1 MTILDLGY
9 EDYEHLT
16 FERRP
21 NGVVV
26 VIIDRPDRM
35 NAANERLHDEFAAV
49 WRTIGRDPEARV
61 AVITGRGKAFS
72 AGGDLKEHPDPL
84 AGLQNDRV
92 LRSGQV
98 AIDIVYSMLDLNKPI
113 ISAINGAAVGAGL
126 AVALTADISVIDKD
140 VRITDGHSRL
150 GVASGDHAVMLWPW
164 MCGMAKSKYYLL
176 TADFLT
182 GAEAERIGLVSL
194 AVDKDDVLERAYAIA
209 DQLGQGPQRALRST
223 KRALNHVLRSAAPA
237 FELSVALETID
248 FYQDDAREGI
258 LAFQEKR
265 APEFP
270 SAPPSSTDPSP
281 ARSEGS

>member
-1 MTILDLGY
+1 MTTLSLGY
-9 EDYEHLT
+9 EDFEHLA

-21 NGVVV
+21 NGVLVI
-26 VIIDRPDRM
+26 IIDRPERL

-49 WRTIGRDPEARV
+49 WRTFDQDVDARV
-61 AVITGRGKAFS
+61 AVITGRGAAFS
-72 AGGDLKEHPDPL
+72 AGGDLKEHENPL
-84 AGLQNDRV
+84 EGLRGDRV

-98 AIDIVYSMLDLNKPI
+98 ALDIVYSMLDCQKPI
-113 ISAINGAAVGAGL
+113 ISAINGVAVGAGL
-126 AVALTADISVIDKD
+126 AVALTADISIIDQD

-176 TADFLT
+176 TADFLS

-194 AVDKDDVLERAYAIA
+194 AVPGVEVLQRAFELA
-209 DQLGQGPQRALRST
+209 DQLGRGPQRALRAT
-223 KRALNHVLRSAAPA
+223 KRSLNHILRSAAPA

-248 FYQDDAREGI
+248 FYQEDAREGI

-265 APEFP
+265 TPSFP
-270 SAPPSSTDPSP
+270 SARDSGAEPPD
-281 ARSEGS
+281 EE

>member
-1 MTILDLGY
+1 MSILNL
-9 EDYEHLT
+9 DYNDYHHLA

-21 NGVVV
+21 SGVVV
-26 VIIDRPDRM
+26 VIIDRPEHY

-49 WRTIGRDPEARV
+49 WRTIDRDPTARV

-72 AGGDLKEHPDPL
+72 AGGDLKEHKNPL
-84 AGLQNDRV
+84 EGLRNERV

-98 AIDIVYSMLDLNKPI
+98 ALDIVYSMLDCQKPI
-113 ISAINGAAVGAGL
+113 ISAINGVAVGAGL
-126 AVALTADISVIDKD
+126 AVALTADISIIDQE

-176 TADFLT
+176 TADFLS

-194 AVDKDDVLERAYAIA
+194 AVPAAELLDRAFAIA
-209 DQLGQGPQRALRST
+209 DQLGRGPQRALRST
-223 KRALNHVLRSAAPA
+223 KRSLNHVLRTAAPA

-248 FYQDDAREGI
+248 FYQEDAREGI
-258 LAFQEKR
+258 LSFQER
-265 APEFP
+265 RVPEFP
-270 SAPPSSTDPSP
+270 SASETSSSP
-281 ARSEGS
+281 EQ